1 MTPPDNEDK
10 SDLLEIYKLH
20 SELSDRVSQRRE
32 GANRFYAGL
41 LTFVGISIGAAYKM
55 DNTSL
60 LLVAEIGGLCMSISW
75 LVVIKSY
82 RDLNAGKFKVLHEL
96 ENNFQY
102 RFFQREW
109 EALDMN
115 KKKKRYRR
123 LTHAEM
129 WLPVVFFLM
138 FATLLV
144 LTLIAW

>member
-1 MTPPDNEDK
+1 MSQDNGNN

-20 SELSDRVSQRRE
+20 VELSDRVSQRRE

-55 DNTSL
+55 GNAPL
-60 LLVAEIGGLCMSISW
+60 LLVAETAGLCVSISW

-82 RDLNAGKFKVLHEL
+82 RDLNAGKFKILQEM
-96 ENNFQY
+96 ENSFRY

-109 EALDMN
+109 KALGMN
-115 KKKKRYRR
+115 KKKKRYVR

-129 WLPVVFFLM
+129 CLPVAFLCL
-138 FATLLV
+138 FVTLV
-144 LTLIAW
+144 VVTLFNW